1 MVTELRRLLTWLS
14 PAFPVGAFSYSHG
27 LEWAVEAGDVKDH
40 ASLVD
45 WLDALLRHGAGRSD
59 AVLLAEAWRAAKE
72 GDAGHLRELAVFAAA
87 LAPGRER
94 HLETTAQGNAFVAAL
109 RVAWPTPFLDE
120 IQGPVPYPVAVG
132 AATATHGIE
141 LCQALDAYL
150 HAFVAN
156 LVSAGVRLI
165 PLGQSDGLRAIAA
178 LDGSVAGIA
187 EAAAAEPLCRIG
199 SFAPRND
206 IASFRHETQHT
217 RLFRS

>member
-1 MVTELRRLLTWLS
+1 MATELRRLLTWLS

-27 LEWAVEAGDVKDH
+27 LEWAVEAGDVKNL

-59 AVLLAEAWRAAKE
+59 ALLLAGSWRAAKE
-72 GDAGHLRELAVFAAA
+72 GDAERLRELALFAAA

-109 RVAWPTPFLDE
+109 RVAWPTPLLDE
-120 IQGPVPYPVAVG
+120 IPGPVAYPVAVG
-132 AATATHGIE
+132 AATATRGIALGE
-141 LCQALDAYL
+141 ALDAWL

-165 PLGQSDGLRAIAA
+165 PLGQSDGLRAIDA
-178 LDGSVAGIA
+178 LDEDVAAIA

-199 SFAPRND
+199 SFAPRSD